1 MNMAAEYRERLVRT
15 AESAAGVVFA
25 EKALFALLRL
35 KREAVSLC
43 DWSVITPWDGFGMG
57 LRLTLLPTSWR
68 VATVDCGRLAV
79 GGGDDVGGG

>member
-35 KREAVSLC
+35 KREAVSL
-43 DWSVITPWDGFGMG
+43 
-57 LRLTLLPTSWR
+57 
-68 VATVDCGRLAV
+68 LA
-79 GGGDDVGGG
+79 GTQNQPPAGTQNQPPLGT